1 MSDDDP
7 YRAPDSETEPIEGAI
22 RPMSAPLA
30 AGWAFLATFLFVF
43 VAGLVLSLRSEA
55 SGYLVVT
62 GVLAQIVAY
71 SLTLFFM
78 LRVHA
83 PDASIRRF
91 VGLRPTAWGFYPL
104 GALLGLAMQL
114 PMNALY
120 AAVLE
125 RFPLED
131 PSTLQPYYDGASL
144 PLRMMMGFVLVA
156 AGPAI
161 EEVFFRGA
169 LFAPLVRRPEKTS
182 GWVTIVTTGLLFA
195 AAHVWRWQDV
205 LCIIPMGIV
214 LGYLRFASGS
224 LLPSVFAHACFNAVA
239 MAQLAMHQ
247 EDMTPTPLVLAL
259 TIVATAAVVLGIVWL
274 GRSSEPARLARVED
288 AA

>member
-22 RPMSAPLA
+22 RPMSAAFA
-30 AGWAFLATFLFVF
+30 AGWTFLATFLFVF
-43 VAGLVLSLRSEA
+43 VAGLVLSMRSEA
-55 SGYLVVT
+55 SGYLIVT

-83 PDASIRRF
+83 PEASIRRF
-91 VGLRPTAWGFYPL
+91 IGLRPTAWGFYLL

-125 RFPLED
+125 RFPLQE
-131 PSTLQPYYDGASL
+131 PSSLQPHYDAASL
-144 PLRMMMGFVLVA
+144 PVRAVMGFVLVA

-169 LFAPLVRRPEKTS
+169 LFAPLVRRPES
-182 GWVTIVTTGLLFA
+182 NRAWVTIVVTGVLFA

-205 LCIIPMGIV
+205 LCIIPMGVV
-214 LGYLRFASGS
+214 LGYLRHASGS
-224 LLPSVFAHACFNAVA
+224 LLPSIFAHACFNAVA
-239 MAQLAMHQ
+239 MGQLAMRR

-259 TIVATAAVVLGIVWL
+259 TVAATALVVGSIVWL
-274 GRSSEPARLARVED
+274 GRTSENARLARAED
-288 AA
+288 AS